1 MSVPVVPEI
10 LRAKIGV
17 FLDLYRKSTE
27 LEHLNATLEER
38 VAARTSELE
47 QSIRQLRESENRL
60 RQQREALAEA
70 DRRKNEFLAM
80 LAHELRNP
88 LQPILTAIELA
99 RQPKLAP
106 AELQW
111 GRKVIERQVKLL
123 ARLVDDLLDAS
134 RINSG
139 KLELRREIV
148 AMSQI
153 VAAAVDSVRPLVDG
167 KKLTL
172 DVRCPD
178 ERIEIVADGARL
190 TQVLSNLLNNAVK
203 FTPRGGNIALSVA
216 RENGEIAVRVVDD
229 GAGLSETERAR
240 VFEMFYQGDARAGAG
255 NGGLGLGLALVKQL
269 VELHGGSVSA
279 RSAGRDQG
287 SEFCVRLPGTIDGGD
302 FRSERLP
309 DSAAL
314 APGSSRR
321 ILVVDDNR
329 DAADSLALMLRLL
342 GNQVDTIYDG
352 TVAVPAV
359 ESFKPDVVLMDL
371 GMPRLD
377 GYQAARAI
385 RAHCGDRKIMMIAIT
400 GWGGDTDRQL
410 SRDAGFDRHLVK
422 PVVPSELLAVLE
434 SFGQVA
440 PS

>member
-1 MSVPVVPEI
+1 MKASTATSRRPAPRPHPRNGGGAE
-10 LRAKIGV
+10 LPLTA
-17 FLDLYRKSTE
+17 DSTE
-27 LEHLNATLEER
+27 DRLDRRALLNALQAVADGDFSVRLPVDWTGLDGKIADRFNEIVTANQKMACELAR
-38 VAARTSELE
+38 VRQVVGREGKTR
-47 QSIRQLRESENRL
+47 QRMRQLRESENRL

-111 GRKVIERQVKLL
+111 GRKVIERQVRLL
-123 ARLVDDLLDAS
+123 TRLVDDLLDAS

-178 ERIEIVADGARL
+178 EKSEIVADGARL

-203 FTPRGGNIALSVA
+203 FTPRGGNITLSVA

-229 GAGLSETERAR
+229 GTGLSETERAR

-279 RSAGRDQG
+279 RSPGRDQG
-287 SEFCVRLPGTIDGGD
+287 SEFCVRLPATPT
-302 FRSERLP
+302 S
-309 DSAAL
+309 
-314 APGSSRR
+314 
-321 ILVVDDNR
+321 
-329 DAADSLALMLRLL
+329 
-342 GNQVDTIYDG
+342 
-352 TVAVPAV
+352 
-359 ESFKPDVVLMDL
+359 
-371 GMPRLD
+371 
-377 GYQAARAI
+377 
-385 RAHCGDRKIMMIAIT
+385 C
-400 GWGGDTDRQL
+400 
-410 SRDAGFDRHLVK
+410 
-422 PVVPSELLAVLE
+422 
-434 SFGQVA
+434 
-440 PS
+440 